1 MRYKLTLQQKII
13 TIVIGFSLIVYS
25 FAIGYISIS
34 ARNAALSS
42 AKALITTAADKY
54 AANIKILLEED
65 LVYVQGLANTART
78 FAAIPKEKRQENLK
92 KIYYESI
99 VNSSQFL
106 AVWDSWEKSHV
117 DSSYNLQYG
126 RYVNEYWRAGQKIE
140 YQFSEKSK
148 TGDPVQY
155 GLVKQRKRESVEEPY
170 FYSYT
175 GSDFDKQLMT
185 SIIVP
190 LMVNN
195 SFWGVVGVD
204 ISLERFNTIINQI
217 KPFDGSYAMLVSHGL
232 IYVAHP
238 DKEKLAVSVLD
249 DYNGI
254 FDNNELTEKLANG
267 ESAIVLGRNSS
278 NESSYFTFSPI
289 IIGNTQTPWI
299 LSIVVPKSTL
309 VKHANKTLI
318 ISLLVGLLGLI
329 ALTLVAYYAT
339 IRVFKPIYSLTTSL
353 RRLALGHVAYDMKLK
368 ESSNDEVGQMAI
380 ALNTSIDGLTEKVN
394 FAINIGKGN
403 LESEFNLLSDE
414 DILGKALIDM
424 RASLKHARDEEE
436 KRKKEDEKRQW
447 TNEGLAT
454 FAELLRQNN
463 DNLELLSK
471 AIIRELIG
479 CLNANQGGLFLF
491 NDDDSANPHFELVAA
506 FAYNRHKYNKKTIL
520 LGEGLVG
527 ASALERKI
535 THLTEIPD
543 GYIEITSGLG
553 ASKPTALLIVP
564 LLIEDKVLGAIE
576 LASLNAFEDFEIEF
590 VERVAQSIA
599 LTITSVRINIRTSQL
614 LAKTQQQAEEMQAQ
628 EEEMRQNMEE
638 LQATQEESFRKSGE
652 MQSFIDALNN
662 SSFVIEYDPLGYIT
676 AINNAYLELLGLT
689 RDEVVGLHHS
699 DKMDMDASTRREYD
713 QFWSDLR
720 LGIPRR
726 QTSKFVVNGKTFV
739 FQETYTPIKNDQGEV
754 YKILKI
760 SNNITNLMIH

>member
-25 FAIGYISIS
+25 IAIGYISIS
-34 ARNAALSS
+34 ARNAALVS
-42 AKALITTAADKY
+42 AKALITSTADKY
-54 AANIKILLEED
+54 AAEIKALLEED
-65 LVYVQGLANTART
+65 LVYTKGLANTART
-78 FAAIPKEKRQENLK
+78 FAKIPMDKRQENLK
-92 KIYYESI
+92 NIYFESI
-99 VNSSQFL
+99 TNTSQFL
-106 AVWDSWEKSHV
+106 AVWDSWEMNKV
-117 DSSYNLQYG
+117 DSSYKLPYG
-126 RYVNEYWRAGQKIE
+126 RYVNEFWRVGQKLE
-140 YQFSEKSK
+140 SNFSKKSI
-148 TGDPVQY
+148 TGDPVSY
-155 GLVKQRKRESVEEPY
+155 GILKERKRESIEEPY

-175 GSDFDKQLMT
+175 GSETDRQLMT
-185 SIIVP
+185 SLIMP

-204 ISLERFNTIINQI
+204 ISLERFHLIVNQI
-217 KPFDGSYAMLVSHGL
+217 KPFEGSYALLISHGL
-232 IYVAHP
+232 LYVAHP
-238 DKEKLAVSVLD
+238 EKEKLGESVLD

-254 FDNNELTEKLANG
+254 FDNNELSEKITNG
-267 ESAIVLGRNSS
+267 ESAIVLGRNSN
-278 NESSYFTFSPI
+278 NEPSYFTFSPI
-289 IIGNTQTPWI
+289 LVGNTQTPWT

-309 VKHANKTLI
+309 VKQANK
-318 ISLLVGLLGLI
+318 SLLISIFVGFIGLI

-339 IRVFKPIYSLTTSL
+339 IRVFKPVYSLTFSL
-353 RRLALGHVAYDMKLK
+353 RRLALGHVADDMKLK
-368 ESSNDEVGQMAI
+368 ENSNDEIGEMAG
-380 ALNTSIDGLTEKVN
+380 ALNTSIDGLSDKVK
-394 FAINIGKGN
+394 FAINIGNGN
-403 LESEFNLLSDE
+403 LESEFNLLSPE
-414 DILGKALIDM
+414 DLLGKALLDM
-424 RASLKHARDEEE
+424 RASLKYARDEEE

-447 TNEGLAT
+447 TNEGLAK

-463 DNLELLSK
+463 DNIELLSK
-471 AIIRELIG
+471 AIIREFIG
-479 CLNANQGGLFLF
+479 CLKANQGGLFLF

-527 ASALERKI
+527 ASALERKVI
-535 THLTEIPD
+535 YLTEIPE

-553 ASKPTALLIVP
+553 AAKPTALLIVP
-564 LLIEDKVLGAIE
+564 LIIEEKVLGAIE
-576 LASLNAFEDFEIEF
+576 LASLNPFEDFEIEF
-590 VERVAQSIA
+590 AERVAQSIA
-599 LTITSVRINIRTSQL
+599 LTITSVRVNIRTTQL

-699 DKMDMDASTRREYD
+699 DKMEMDASTRREYD
-713 QFWSDLR
+713 QFWNDLR
-720 LGIPRR
+720 IGLPRR

-760 SNNITNLMIH
+760 SNNITNLMVH

>member
-25 FAIGYISIS
+25 VAIGYISIS
-34 ARNAALSS
+34 ARNAALDS
-42 AKALITTAADKY
+42 AKALITTTADKHAADV
-54 AANIKILLEED
+54 KILLEED
-65 LVYVQGLANTART
+65 LVYVQALANSART
-78 FAAIPKEKRQENLK
+78 FATIPNEKRQENLK
-92 KIYYESI
+92 KIYNESI
-99 VNSSQFL
+99 SNSSKFL
-106 AVWDSWEKSHV
+106 AIWDSWEKTKV
-117 DSSYNLQYG
+117 DSSYNLLYG
-126 RYVNEYWRAGQKIE
+126 RYVNEFWRVGQKVE
-140 YQFSEKSK
+140 YNFSEKSI
-148 TGDPVQY
+148 TGDPIEY
-155 GLVKQRKRESVEEPY
+155 GLLKQQKRESIEEPY

-175 GSDFDKQLMT
+175 GSDSDRQLMT

-190 LMVNN
+190 LVINDL
-195 SFWGVVGVD
+195 FWGVVGVD
-204 ISLERFNTIINQI
+204 ISLERFHLNVSQI
-217 KPFDGSYAMLVSHGL
+217 KPFEGSYAMLISHGL
-232 IYVAHP
+232 TYVAHP
-238 DKEKLAVSVLD
+238 EKERLGESVLD

-254 FDNNELTEKLANG
+254 FDNNELSEKLTNG
-267 ESAIVLGRNSS
+267 ESAIVLGRDSK
-278 NESSYFTFSPI
+278 NEPSYFTFSPI
-289 IIGNTQTPWI
+289 LIGNTQTPWT

-309 VKHANKTLI
+309 VRQANK
-318 ISLLVGLLGLI
+318 SLLISIFVGLLGLI

-339 IRVFKPIYSLTTSL
+339 IRVFKPVYSLTSSL
-353 RRLALGHVAYDMKLK
+353 RRLALGHVADDMKLK
-368 ESSNDEVGQMAI
+368 ENSNDEIGEMAG
-380 ALNTSIDGLTEKVN
+380 ALNTSIDGLSEKVD

-403 LESEFNLLSDE
+403 LESGFNLLSGD
-414 DILGKALIDM
+414 DLLGKALLDM
-424 RASLKHARDEEE
+424 RASLKNARDEEV

-447 TNEGLAT
+447 TNEGLAK

-463 DNLELLSK
+463 DNIELLSK

-479 CLNANQGGLFLF
+479 CLKANQGGLFLF

-527 ASALERKI
+527 ASVLEKKI
-535 THLTEIPD
+535 VHLTEIPD

-553 ASKPTALLIVP
+553 AAKPTALLIVP
-564 LLIEDKVLGAIE
+564 LIIEERVLGAIE
-576 LASLNAFEDFEIEF
+576 LASLNPFEDYEIEF
-590 VERVAQSIA
+590 AERVAQSIA
-599 LTITSVRINIRTSQL
+599 LTITSVRINIRTTQL

-699 DKMDMDASTRREYD
+699 DKMEMDASTRREYD
-713 QFWSDLR
+713 QFWNDLR
-720 LGIPRR
+720 IGLPRR

-760 SNNITNLMIH
+760 SNNITNLMVH